1 MIDNFLRPVR
11 GPADVG
17 ADVLRGFG
25 VLSVVLAAIF
35 FDATDAGVVAFALP
49 GLFFPRF
56 MGMKAWADLVFGGT
70 LLVAAWSNVFDLYAS
85 IGWWDL
91 AVHFVCTGIVAA
103 GVYLLLAQV
112 GVVAAPGTGRMAATA
127 GLILTTTIGLALC
140 ALWEMVE
147 WIGGTYISDAIY
159 TAYDDTIGDMAV
171 GGFGALCAG
180 FAIAFLPLLRTAPS
194 SHHGSA
200 DKQRT

>member
-1 MIDNFLRPVR
+1 MIENFLRPLR
-11 GPADVG
+11 GTVDVG
-17 ADVLRGFG
+17 ADVLRGLG
-25 VLSVVLAAIF
+25 VLSVVLATIF
-35 FDATDAGVVAFALP
+35 FDATDAGIVAFALP

-56 MGMKAWADLVFGGT
+56 IGMKAWADLAFGGT
-70 LLVAAWSNVFDLYAS
+70 LLVAAWSNVLDLYTR

-112 GVVAAPGTGRMAATA
+112 GIISAPETARLASTA

-180 FAIAFLPLLRTAPS
+180 FAIVFLPLLRTLQSNPAEVPRS
-194 SHHGSA
+194 S
-200 DKQRT
+200 K